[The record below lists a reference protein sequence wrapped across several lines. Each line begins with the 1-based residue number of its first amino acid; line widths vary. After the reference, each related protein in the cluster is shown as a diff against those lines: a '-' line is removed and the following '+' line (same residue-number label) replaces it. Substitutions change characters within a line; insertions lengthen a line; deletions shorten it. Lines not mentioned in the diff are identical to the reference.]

1 MIGFKAI
8 MVKLKLFARDSFLLQ
23 PVKGPV
29 TKLVSQIKGKSVE
42 KACEKYFE
50 SLDGRQE
57 DQPSIWL
64 PHCILTLKAAMSA
77 GAVAAVL

>member
-1 MIGFKAI
+1 MISFKAI
-8 MVKLKLFARDSFLLQ
+8 MVKLKLFARHSFLLQ

-29 TKLVSQIKGKSVE
+29 TKLVSQTKGKSVE

-57 DQPSIWL
+57 GQPSL
-64 PHCILTLKAAMSA
+64 SGCLTAS
-77 GAVAAVL
+77 